1 MATTAIS
8 AETSA
13 RPAAWPR
20 VLLLIGR
27 VALGLVFVVA
37 AYTKLHF
44 NGAWHF
50 SDYYFFFG
58 MAINSY
64 NLLPFWAVEL
74 MGRILPWFEVA
85 LGFFLISGVA
95 LRWVG
100 IVASLLLL
108 AFIGGMVHAYILG
121 LEIVCGCFGN
131 SEKLGPLTLLRD
143 GSLLVLALAVTIG
156 AFLVK
161 KREKRVRAVLSAR
174 EETVSS

>member
-13 RPAAWPR
+13 RPSTWPR
-20 VLLLIGR
+20 TLLLIGR
-27 VALGLVFVVA
+27 VALGLVFLVA

-50 SDYYFFFG
+50 GDYQFFFG
-58 MAINSY
+58 MTINSY

-74 MGRILPWFEVA
+74 LGRILPWFEVA
-85 LGFFLISGVA
+85 LGVLLISGVA

-100 IVASLLLL
+100 IASSLLLL
-108 AFIGGMVHAYILG
+108 AFIGGMTRAYLLG

-131 SEKLGPLTLLRD
+131 NEKLGPLTLIRD
-143 GSLLVLALAVTIG
+143 ASLLVLALAVTIG
-156 AFLVK
+156 AFVIK
-161 KREKRVRAVLSAR
+161 KRRDPLS
-174 EETVSS
+174 S